1 MVNLFEPTCK
11 LEVILIFGAHGES
24 YVFEMMYNEVYL
36 EIFDQ
41 LLKKLAEEV
50 TQDT

>member
-1 MVNLFEPTCK
+1 MHKMMKFE
-11 LEVILIFGAHGES
+11 VS
-24 YVFEMMYNEVYL
+24 L

-41 LLKKLAEEV
+41 LLKKLVEEV